1 MSTNLYII
9 GNGLDLYFGLP
20 TKTDDFCNE
29 LDNEAA
35 RFYANCGID
44 WSSWEE
50 GLKDIDIS
58 EVCDQIEQVPD
69 YMSDCEDDREGTV
82 IEAEEQLDNILEMRD
97 TALKEMVDEANFQ
110 LDELSLS
117 LFQYNRHLFDN
128 NAIINFNYTS
138 TIERLF
144 NLDNTFLNWHIHGYY
159 EDGEDLIFGFDKKK
173 GYLKEYQKDLDNNE
187 NIDPFIYRQH
197 NMGLEFYNA
206 NSKDYQIKQLEE
218 KLKVFI
224 KRKVDS
230 VIVLGHSMGEVDHV
244 YMEIIDKTLSPN
256 IWEVSYYNSIGNY
269 DNYSFT
275 NKIRQFPFHYLIK

>member
-20 TKTDDFCNE
+20 TKTDAFCNE

-35 RFYANCGID
+35 RFYADCGID

-69 YMSDCEDDREGTV
+69 YMSDCEGDREGTV

-97 TALKEMVDEANFQ
+97 TALKEMVDEANFK

-128 NAIINFNYTS
+128 NVIINFNYTS

-173 GYLKEYQKDLDNNE
+173 GYLEEYQKDLDNNE
-187 NIDPFIYRQH
+187 NNDPFIYRQH
-197 NMGLEFYNA
+197 NMGLEFYNS

-218 KLKVFI
+218 KLKVFS